1 MIKYLRALFIILPL
15 IAFAQQT
22 KVEAAGENSFLISI
36 HNFQPKYVDKQID
49 NFIVR
54 DYIQFTNPSEDLSYK
69 LPSLDIYLAIPPEN
83 KIKISDLS
91 FATEIQNKIIPTLN
105 PSVAFKDSSIA
116 YIQNDLTKFVKDE
129 VQKNPVE
136 IIGYFYYRD
145 FYIAHLRI
153 NNYKFN
159 RENSS
164 VEILKNIKLK
174 IDLSNPVNI
183 LAYSPI
189 QIKTDFD
196 KAVNN
201 LIANSNIAE
210 QFRSIITYSLT
221 DTTGNWIDFN
231 SAYLKLG
238 VGKDGIY
245 RITKFDLNAAGV
257 PVSIIDPRTFKLFE
271 YGKEIKIIVKGQV
284 DGSFDDSD
292 YIELWGRKNYPKISY
307 KTINQDNEEYNEFLN
322 RYTDSTFYF
331 LTWNDPQ
338 GKRID
343 TLSTTLSSATD
354 TLNYYLQLLHNENQA
369 QFQFCNADEIA
380 NQTPNWLKNKSWYWN
395 FLITQQNFN
404 FILNNIYPN
413 KSASI
418 LFKLVSIASNI
429 PNNSHQ
435 VKLFLNNAQIDSN
448 SIDRFKQLIM
458 NANVNSSSL
467 LNGTNQI
474 RLQNLSN
481 GSNPNALT
489 IDWYDVEYPKYLN
502 LINDSLYFKIAND
515 VSAGLKILKIGNA
528 TQTAYRIYKV
538 KPQFQVITN
547 YSVSSSNLFF
557 ADTVS
562 PGDEYYVISG
572 ERNIAP
578 KFYYVKNFVNLRNI
592 SKQTDYISITHPKFL
607 SAAQNYI
614 QSISDLYN
622 LSTSVYNVQDIFDE
636 FAFGYPYPESIRLF
650 TNVLY
655 NNAQLPKPSYLTLI
669 GDANYDYKSFL
680 GTTGGKN
687 YVPSYGNPVGD
698 NWFAVWD
705 PNAIPVPQL
714 KVGRIPINETSEL
727 DYYLTKIQN
736 NESKPFDEWNKRYLL
751 FSGGRSDVTG
761 ELEYLK
767 APNDSI
773 ISRFIAPRP
782 ISGKYTHFY
791 RTKTP
796 QTDFGPYSP
805 EEISNAISAG
815 SLFISY
821 IGHSGTATWD
831 NSINSTNQ
839 LYNNVNRNPL
849 ITDFG
854 CSTNKYAEPNIV
866 CFGERFLFSSSGQAL
881 GYVGN
886 SSLGFQSTAVTA
898 PVYFYEEIFNDS
910 LSEVGNAS
918 LYSKM
923 KLLTQNGNTPVN
935 KIYALTNVILG
946 DPAVR
951 LKIPKLPNF
960 KITNAD
966 IIISDQLINE
976 SEDSVQFKIALK
988 NLGFSKPGNLE
999 IKIDQT
1005 FDGNEIKS
1013 ELKTIP
1019 IPEYSDTISVWML
1032 TKNKPGNHLLNV
1044 QIDPNNLIEE
1054 IYENDNLI
1062 SFQFSVFSASL
1073 RDLLTSQ
1080 TENSGIKN
1088 LKLLNP
1094 VNYNS
1099 DSLSIEFQLSQKS
1112 DFSNPITITT
1122 RTDTFSTKIL
1132 FPQLVSDLRY
1142 YVRYK
1147 INSPTTFFSGTK
1159 SFYSEPGY
1167 KYLVADS
1174 LSFNKLDKIS
1184 VGFKNDSLQILLDT
1198 TKITVL
1204 SAGYNAGATC
1214 VISKDGVNLL
1224 SNTFFAGMGIVVF
1237 DNVTLKVDTSTWF
1250 NLFNLPAN
1258 VEALATMIDS
1268 IPSGKIVAIGVADD
1282 AANNISTHLKNAIKS
1297 LGSSKIDSLQFRG
1310 SWALIGWKGAPTG
1323 SVLEGV
1329 KAPLPPESVFLES
1342 SHIFLADSGSFET
1355 PPIGKASAWKNILL
1369 EESLPADA
1377 STKYLLFGG
1386 KETGQFDFLRT
1397 LSFSNNNADI
1407 SDVDSRIYPQIKIQ
1421 GKLHSSINKISPK
1434 INQLAVD
1441 FTSVAELGTNY
1452 QVVLVLPDT
1461 INQGKSNDLFFDVY
1475 NVGETSADSFSVIVE
1490 LVKPNNNT
1498 RLLYDTL
1505 VTKLDTASHLVFK
1518 THYLSNAYDGYG
1530 SMKFRIKIDPA
1541 SKIREFYKD
1550 NNIFE
1555 KSFFVIQ
1562 DTTPT
1567 SVTESTLK
1575 ITFDGTEIIDGDF
1588 VGSKPEILINFQYP
1602 VWFPVNDTSSIR
1614 FYLDGVEYYS
1624 SDLINSFDTVN
1635 RIATYKI
1642 IPDLNNGDH
1651 LLKISGRDR
1660 FGNLDPNASVERFFV
1675 VDDKL
1680 NLLDVYNYPNP
1691 FSDQT
1696 YFTFKLSQIPE
1707 ELEIKIFTISG
1718 RLIKSIKRNSAQ
1730 LNFDF
1735 NRINWDGRDEDGDII
1750 ASGVYLYKMIVKKSG
1765 ESMSVTQK
1773 LAVVR

>member
-1 MIKYLRALFIILPL
+1 MIKYLRTIILILP
-15 IAFAQQT
+15 IITFAQQT
-22 KVEAAGENSFLISI
+22 KVEVAGGNSFLISI
-36 HNFQPKYVDKQID
+36 DNFQPKYVDKQID
-49 NFIVR
+49 NFIIR
-54 DYIQFTNPSEDLSYK
+54 DYVQFTNPSEDLSYK
-69 LPSLDIYLAIPPEN
+69 LPYLDFYLAIPPES
-83 KIKISDLS
+83 KIKISELN
-91 FATEIQNKIIPTLN
+91 FATEIQNKIIPELN
-105 PSVAFKDSSIA
+105 PSVVVKDSGIA
-116 YIQNDLTKFVKDE
+116 YLQNDPLKFVRDE

-136 IIGYFYYRD
+136 VIGYFYYRD

-159 RENSS
+159 RENSA
-164 VEILKNIKLK
+164 VEILKNIKVK
-174 IDLSNPVNI
+174 IDLSNSVNV

-196 KAVNN
+196 KAISN
-201 LIANSNIAE
+201 LIANPNKAE
-210 QFRSIITYSLT
+210 QFRSTVSYSLP
-221 DTTGNWIDFN
+221 DTTGNWIDYN
-231 SAYLKLG
+231 STYLKFG
-238 VGKDGIY
+238 VGKDGVY
-245 RITKFDLNAAGV
+245 RVTKSLLLLAGV
-257 PVSIIDPRTFKLFE
+257 PVTTVDPRTFKLFE
-271 YGKEIKIIVKGQV
+271 SGKEIKIFVKGQD
-284 DGSFDDSD
+284 DGSFDDND
-292 YIELWGRKNYPKISY
+292 YIEFWGRKNYPKISY
-307 KTINQDNEEYNEFLN
+307 RTINQDDKEYNEFLN
-322 RYTDSTFYF
+322 RYTDSTIYF
-331 LTWNDPQ
+331 LSWNGNQ
-338 GKRID
+338 GNRID
-343 TLSTTLSSATD
+343 TLKTSLSAVND
-354 TLNYYLQLLHNENQA
+354 TLNYYSQLIHAETQSY
-369 QFQFCNADEIA
+369 FQFSDADEIA
-380 NQTPNWLKNKSWYWN
+380 NQTPNWLKNKTWYWN
-395 FLITQQNFN
+395 FLITQLSYNFN
-404 FILNNIYPN
+404 LSNIYPN
-413 KSASI
+413 KNASI
-418 LFKLVSIASNI
+418 LSKLVSFASNI
-429 PNNSHQ
+429 STNSHQ

-448 SIDRFKQLIM
+448 SVDRFKQLVIK
-458 NANVNSSSL
+458 ANVNSSSL

-474 RLQNLSN
+474 RLQNLPN
-481 GSNPNALT
+481 GSSPNSLAF
-489 IDWYDVEYPKYLN
+489 DWYDVEYPKYLN
-502 LINDSLYFKIAND
+502 LVNDSLYFKISDD

-528 TQTAYRIYKV
+528 TQSSYRIYKV
-538 KPQFQVITN
+538 KPEFQIITN
-547 YSVSSSNLFF
+547 YNVSSSNLFF

-562 PGDEYYVISG
+562 PGDEYYIISG

-578 KFYYVKNFVNLRNI
+578 RFYYVKNFVNLRSIN
-592 SKQTDYISITHPKFL
+592 KQTDYISITHPKFL
-607 SAAQNYI
+607 SVAQNYV
-614 QSISDLYN
+614 QSIAGLYN
-622 LSTSVYNVQDIFDE
+622 LSASVYNVQDIFDE
-636 FAFGYPYPESIRLF
+636 FAFGYPYPEAIRLF
-650 TNVLY
+650 ANVLY
-655 NNAQLPKPSYLTLI
+655 NNAQTPKPSYLTLI
-669 GDANYDYKSFL
+669 GDANYDYKYFL
-680 GTTGGKN
+680 GTSGGKN

-751 FSGGRSDVTG
+751 FSGGRSDVAG

-767 APNDSI
+767 SANDSI
-773 ISRFIAPRP
+773 VSKFIAPRP

-805 EEISNAISAG
+805 EQISNAISAG
-815 SLFISY
+815 GLFISY

-923 KLLTQNGNTPVN
+923 RLLTQNGNTAVN

-966 IIISDQLINE
+966 IIISDQLLNE
-976 SEDSVQFKIALK
+976 SEDSVQFRIALK
-988 NLGFSKPGNLE
+988 NLGLSKPGNLE

-1019 IPEYSDTISVWML
+1019 IPEYADTISVWML

-1044 QIDPNNLIEE
+1044 QIDPNNLIPE
-1054 IYENDNLI
+1054 IYENDNSI

-1080 TENSGIKN
+1080 IENSGFSKID
-1088 LKLLNP
+1088 LLNP

-1099 DSLSIEFQLSQKS
+1099 DSLSIQFQLSQKS
-1112 DFSNPITITT
+1112 DFSNPITIETKA
-1122 RTDTFSTKIL
+1122 DTFFTRIF
-1132 FPQLVSDLRY
+1132 FPQLISDSRY
-1142 YVRYK
+1142 YLRYK

-1159 SFYSEPGY
+1159 SFYNKPGY
-1167 KYLVADS
+1167 KYLVIDS
-1174 LSFNKLDKIS
+1174 LSFNKLDRNS
-1184 VGFKNDSLQILLDT
+1184 LGLKNDTLQILLDT

-1258 VEALATMIDS
+1258 VEALATLIDS

-1282 AANNISTHLKNAIKS
+1282 AANNISAHLKNAIKT

-1310 SWALIGWKGAPTG
+1310 SWALIGWKGAPTR

-1355 PPIGKASAWKNILL
+1355 PPIGKASAWKNVML
-1369 EESLPADA
+1369 EESLPGDA
-1377 STKYLLFGG
+1377 STKYLLFGR
-1386 KETGQFDFLRT
+1386 KDSGQFDLLRT
-1397 LSFSNNNADI
+1397 LVFTNGISDI
-1407 SDVDSRIYPQIKIQ
+1407 SDIDSRIYPEIKIV
-1421 GKLHSSINKISPK
+1421 GKLFASTNKISPK
-1434 INQLAVD
+1434 LNKLAVD
-1441 FTSVAELGTNY
+1441 FTSLAELGTNY
-1452 QVVLVLPDT
+1452 QVVRVSPDT

-1475 NVGETSADSFSVIVE
+1475 NVGETAADSFNVIVE
-1490 LVKPNNNT
+1490 LVKPNNST

-1505 VTKLDTASHLVFK
+1505 VTKLDTASHLAFK

-1530 SMKFRIKIDPA
+1530 NMKFRIKIDPV

-1550 NNIFE
+1550 NNIFD

-1588 VGSKPEILINFQYP
+1588 VGSKPEILINLQYP

-1624 SDLINSFDTVN
+1624 SDIINSFDTVN

-1642 IPDLNNGDH
+1642 TPNLSNGDH
-1651 LLKISGRDR
+1651 LLKITGRDR

-1696 YFTFKLSQIPE
+1696 YFTFKLSQIPD

-1718 RLIKSIKRNSAQ
+1718 RLIKSIKRNGAQ

-1750 ASGVYLYKMIVKKSG
+1750 ASGVYLYKMIVRKSG